1 MDIMTT
7 VVGSYPFSSI
17 CLKSTSASKSPF
29 FHGVSLFYKTMEAFA
44 AELDGVDAYMDNDF
58 HFVIFYPIGMTGGK
72 YHRNGAIDRRYNP
85 WRVRIDRKSVRT
97 FCQEFLL
104 NL

>member
-1 MDIMTT
+1 MFKIH
-7 VVGSYPFSSI
+7 FCKQI
-17 CLKSTSASKSPF
+17 PF

-72 YHRNGAIDRRYNP
+72 YHRNGAVDRRYNP